1 MVREHQE
8 QAGGNRWET
17 QESARLEPLEV
28 CILMAN
34 STVRV
39 MCPNLRCRAV
49 LAVPGEARGRMVR
62 CRNCGMN
69 IMVPPKAADK
79 PADKPKDE
87 KAA

>member
-1 MVREHQE
+1 
-8 QAGGNRWET
+8 
-17 QESARLEPLEV
+17 
-28 CILMAN
+28 
-34 STVRV
+34 
-39 MCPNLRCRAV
+39 
-49 LAVPGEARGRMVR
+49 MVR

>member
-1 MVREHQE
+1 
-8 QAGGNRWET
+8 
-17 QESARLEPLEV
+17 
-28 CILMAN
+28 
-34 STVRV
+34 